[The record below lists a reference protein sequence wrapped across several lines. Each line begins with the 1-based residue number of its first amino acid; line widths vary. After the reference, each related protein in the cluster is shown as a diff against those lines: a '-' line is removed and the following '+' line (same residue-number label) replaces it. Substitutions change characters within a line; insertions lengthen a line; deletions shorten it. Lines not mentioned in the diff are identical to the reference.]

1 MALLNIVYAPH
12 PIFKERSQPVAS
24 VDEATRALVQDM
36 FETLYHEE
44 ALGLSAPMVGIA
56 RRVAVIDVQEEG
68 EKRPIALINPEI
80 TWRSDA
86 MQSFSEASLS
96 FPYISAEITRPAAID
111 VKFLDAQ
118 GQPQTL
124 RAEGFLATVIQ
135 HEMDYFEGRTFLDH
149 LSRMKRD
156 ILVKKMLKQLKLNPP
171 HVHGEHC
178 HH

>member
-12 PIFKERSQPVAS
+12 PIFKEHCAPVAQ
-24 VDEATRALVQDM
+24 VDDTVCTLVEDM

-44 ALGLSAPMVGIA
+44 ALGLSAPMVGIG
-56 RRVAVIDVQEEG
+56 RRVAVVDVQPDG
-68 EKRPIALINPEI
+68 HKQPLALINPEI

-86 MQSFSEASLS
+86 RQTFSEASLS
-96 FPYISAEITRPAAID
+96 FPYISAEITRPSAIE
-111 VKFLDAQ
+111 VQFLDTQ

-124 RAEGFLATVIQ
+124 RAEGFFATVIQ
-135 HEMDYFEGRTFLDH
+135 HEMDYFEGRNFLDH